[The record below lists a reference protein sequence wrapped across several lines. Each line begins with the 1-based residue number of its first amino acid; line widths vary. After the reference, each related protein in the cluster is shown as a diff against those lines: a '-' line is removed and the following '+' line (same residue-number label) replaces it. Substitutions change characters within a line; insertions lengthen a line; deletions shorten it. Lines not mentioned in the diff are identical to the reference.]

1 MYQSVFTFGL
11 LASSL
16 VMLAVIPVLNQEN
29 NFLSNT
35 AMAQEYDDYYYDDNS
50 YSTYATEE
58 NKYECQ
64 KGPLEGFFVSSVE
77 FCKQKFDDKD
87 RDRDN
92 RTGTQGPPGPQGPQ
106 GPQGPPGATGATG
119 ATGAQGPPGPAGGQQ
134 GPPGPPGPQG
144 ERGLTG
150 ATGLTGRAGADS
162 TVAGPTGMTGL
173 QGPAGPNQINST
185 NLYLKVGNLVTSNLG
200 STVNERVISRATCDS
215 GDIVIEGGYEIS
227 PLGAGSVPPFIII
240 NGPTPTPSNP
250 NITEEDQE
258 YLVMGYG
265 GGVTIQAY
273 AFCFDNPPL
282 RP

>member
-1 MYQSVFTFGL
+1 
-11 LASSL
+11 
-16 VMLAVIPVLNQEN
+16 MLAAMPVLNQQN
-29 NFLSNT
+29 GFSNT
-35 AMAQEYDDYYYDDNS
+35 AMAQEYDDYYYGDNS

-77 FCKQKFDDKD
+77 FCKFNKFDKD
-87 RDRDN
+87 DIKRDN
-92 RTGTQGPPGPQGPQ
+92 NQTGTQGPPGPTGATGPPGPAGPQ
-106 GPQGPPGATGATG
+106 GPQGPPG
-119 ATGAQGPPGPAGGQQ
+119 PAGGQPDPQ
-134 GPPGPPGPQG
+134 GPSGPPGVPGPQG

-150 ATGLTGRAGADS
+150 LT
-162 TVAGPTGMTGL
+162 GPTGPASTVPGPQGPMGFNGT

>member
-1 MYQSVFTFGL
+1 VKKSVFTFGL
-11 LASSL
+11 LACSL
-16 VMLAVIPVLNQEN
+16 VMLGVTPFLNN
-29 NFLSNT
+29 NG
-35 AMAQEYDDYYYDDNS
+35 AMAQGYNDDNS
-50 YSTYATEE
+50 YYSKYPTDD
-58 NKYECQ
+58 NKYECRT
-64 KGPLEGFFVSSVE
+64 GPLEGFFVSSVE
-77 FCKQKFDDKD
+77 FCKFKFDDKD
-87 RDRDN
+87 DRKDN
-92 RTGTQGPPGPQGPQ
+92 NQTGIQGPPGP
-106 GPQGPPGATGATG
+106 TGATG
-119 ATGAQGPPGPAGGQQ
+119 PPGPAGPQGPPGPAGGQQ
-134 GPPGPPGPQG
+134 GPPGPPGPPGPQG

-162 TVAGPTGMTGL
+162 TVPGPTGMTGL

-200 STVNERVISRATCDS
+200 STANDRVISRATCDS